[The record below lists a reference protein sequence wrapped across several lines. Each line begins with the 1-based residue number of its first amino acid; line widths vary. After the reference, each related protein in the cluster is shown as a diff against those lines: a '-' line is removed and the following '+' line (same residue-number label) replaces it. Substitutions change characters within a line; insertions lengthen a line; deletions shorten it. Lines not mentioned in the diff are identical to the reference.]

1 MRLYFLRHGIAEDR
15 SIHRPDAA
23 RALTPEGIAKT
34 EKLAQRLGDYDVKPQ
49 IIYSSPLVRARQT
62 AEIVAKAGGFMMEI
76 SELVAAGRFDAHAVQ
91 DLVDEHGHDAEIM
104 FVGHEPD
111 FSETVSY
118 IIGGGNITMK
128 KGGLA
133 RIDLFSDHPLHG
145 TLVWLL
151 APGVI

>member
-1 MRLYFLRHGIAEDR
+1 MRLYFLRHGIAEDHA
-15 SIHRPDAA
+15 INRPDAQ

-34 EKLAQRLGDYDVKPQ
+34 EALARRLADFEVKPH

-62 AEIVAKAGGFMMEI
+62 AEIVARHGGFPMEI
-76 SELVAAGRFDAHAVQ
+76 SNLVSAGRLDGHAVQ
-91 DLVDEHGHDAEIM
+91 NLVDEHDHDREIM

-133 RIDLFSDHPLHG
+133 RIDLYSQHPLHG

>member
-1 MRLYFLRHGIAEDR
+1 M
-15 SIHRPDAA
+15 DAV
-23 RALTPEGIAKT
+23 
-34 EKLAQRLGDYDVKPQ
+34 Q
-49 IIYSSPLVRARQT
+49 
-62 AEIVAKAGGFMMEI
+62 
-76 SELVAAGRFDAHAVQ
+76 ELVDDHK
-91 DLVDEHGHDAEIM
+91 HDDRIM

-133 RIDLFSDHPLHG
+133 RVDLYSEHPLHG

-151 APGVI
+151 APRLV